1 MTSRNGFPKWFWN
14 WKYAGCLPASAWTCI
29 QVSQMPPVHALT
41 CTKINLGLLKTAL
54 LVFIWCTSA
63 KPRDAE
69 VHATIEEVALH
80 GGPCSQVLIGLQG
93 KSNQSTAKYP
103 NHLTIGKPQASCTQQ
118 SHAYPHST
126 MHHYCWLHD
135 GLHLHTYIIYI
146 WIY

>member
-1 MTSRNGFPKWFWN
+1 MIFP
-14 WKYAGCLPASAWTCI
+14 
-29 QVSQMPPVHALT
+29 QMPPVHALT

-146 WIY
+146 YEYINLKKQYTYVHVCRCGQCLTG